1 MPLYDFR
8 CPEGTTFEA
17 SFPLSTVPDSAICPE
32 CRKPARRQIGSP
44 RLSIANSPEFKL
56 IESTKRS
63 AFEPE
68 IVTGRTAASKK
79 RAPYT
84 TNPLHRKLPRP

>member
-8 CPEGTTFEA
+8 CPEGTTFEV
-17 SFPLSTVPDSAICPE
+17 SFPMSTVPDSTPCPE
-32 CRKPARRQIGSP
+32 CREPGRRQMGSP
-44 RLSIANSPEFKL
+44 RLSIANSTAFKL

-68 IVTGRTAASKK
+68 VISGRTGATR
-79 RAPYT
+79 RATQYT

>member
-17 SFPLSTVPDSAICPE
+17 AFPLNALPDSAPCPD
-32 CRKPARRQIGSP
+32 CKAPARRLLASP
-44 RLSIANSPEFKL
+44 RLSIANSAEFRL
-56 IESTKRS
+56 IDSTKRS

-68 IVTGRTAASKK
+68 VVSGRTG
-79 RAPYT
+79 APKSAVRYT
-84 TNPLHRKLPRP
+84 SNPLHRKLPRP